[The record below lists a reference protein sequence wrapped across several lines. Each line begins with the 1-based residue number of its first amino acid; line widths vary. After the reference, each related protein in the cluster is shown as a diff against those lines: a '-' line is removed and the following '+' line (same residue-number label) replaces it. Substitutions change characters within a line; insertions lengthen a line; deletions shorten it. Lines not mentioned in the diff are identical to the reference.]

1 MSRVQ
6 ISPGSYLPL
15 TEVRG
20 FLFAFCCFFYT
31 FFRLSLLLFAFNFG
45 KKRLVF
51 NKNLKKIKYP
61 EKESGFL
68 LFSIRKL

>member
-1 MSRVQ
+1 M
-6 ISPGSYLPL
+6 
-15 TEVRG
+15 
-20 FLFAFCCFFYT
+20 
-31 FFRLSLLLFAFNFG
+31 LFAFNFG

>member
-1 MSRVQ
+1 M
-6 ISPGSYLPL
+6 
-15 TEVRG
+15 RG

-68 LFSIRKL
+68 LF